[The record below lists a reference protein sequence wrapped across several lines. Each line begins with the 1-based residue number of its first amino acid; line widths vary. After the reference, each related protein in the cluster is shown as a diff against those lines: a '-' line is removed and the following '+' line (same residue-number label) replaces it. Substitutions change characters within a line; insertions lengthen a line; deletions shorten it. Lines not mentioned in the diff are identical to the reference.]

1 MFVQLLQEHRW
12 GQAPLAQPQAR
23 WNLAGAGGGMG
34 AWLPIHQKRTVD
46 FSSVAFKAKRK
57 ATEERSE
64 ARMNTLIT
72 YGEQTGP
79 MIFRKQASEVT
90 QSCRILC
97 DPMNCSLP
105 GSSTHGIFQARVLE
119 WGAIAFSSQHSL
131 DHGKS
136 KAIPKKKKIYFCF
149 IDYTKSFDC
158 ITTNCGKLFK
168 GREYQTCLLRNLYAS
183 QEET

>member
-1 MFVQLLQEHRW
+1 MSSAVSETQRPARSAGKERGWSATAATLLWAVFVQLLQEHRW

-46 FSSVAFKAKRK
+46 VSSVAFKAKRK

-119 WGAIAFSSQHSL
+119 WVAI
-131 DHGKS
+131 
-136 KAIPKKKKIYFCF
+136 
-149 IDYTKSFDC
+149 SF
-158 ITTNCGKLFK
+158 LFGFK
-168 GREYQTCLLRNLYAS
+168 
-183 QEET
+183 